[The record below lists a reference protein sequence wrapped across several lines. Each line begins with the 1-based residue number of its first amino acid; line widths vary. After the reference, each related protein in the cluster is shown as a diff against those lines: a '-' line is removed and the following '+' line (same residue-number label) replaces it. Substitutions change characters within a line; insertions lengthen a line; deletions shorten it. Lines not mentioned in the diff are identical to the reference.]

1 MRADSLGDSHDA
13 EFLLYHLL
21 VQKNDISVVCL
32 NLHSHTDIGFAEKAL
47 GNSMFICFLSLEGG
61 LQKRAS
67 LCTVVPTRPGA
78 YFGLHKYL

>member
-1 MRADSLGDSHDA
+1 MRADSLGDSHNA

-47 GNSMFICFLSLEGG
+47 GNSMFI
-61 LQKRAS
+61 
-67 LCTVVPTRPGA
+67 
-78 YFGLHKYL
+78 